1 MTETKLIEARII
13 RRLLNRAYQSPAS
26 RRQMVLAERTIQIV
40 AATAC
45 AFVLGSYLQELLWV
59 LLAGGSVLALGSW

>member
-26 RRQMVLAERTIQIV
+26 RSQMVLAERTIQIV